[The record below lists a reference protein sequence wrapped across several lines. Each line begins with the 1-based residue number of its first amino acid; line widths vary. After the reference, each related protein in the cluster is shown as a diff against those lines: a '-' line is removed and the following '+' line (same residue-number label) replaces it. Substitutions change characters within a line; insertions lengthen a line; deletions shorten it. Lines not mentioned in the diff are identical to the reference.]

1 MLESAVE
8 EIHRRWAEEAEA
20 RLNDWRRRAAYA
32 RLDGLVPELEEYCLD
47 ESEELPQALYQEVVD
62 ALSASDERLAKRARA
77 LRAPARLLDC
87 VFDAQ
92 EIELRK
98 LGAGP
103 LDGDE
108 DDEPS

>member
-8 EIHRRWAEEAEA
+8 EIHRRWTQEAEA
-20 RLNDWRRRAAYA
+20 RLNDWRRRATYA
-32 RLDGLVPELEEYCLD
+32 RLDRLVPELEEYCLD
-47 ESEELPQALYQEVVD
+47 EAEELPQDLHREVVE

-77 LRAPARLLDC
+77 SRVPARLLDC

-103 LDGDE
+103 LEGDE
-108 DDEPS
+108 DDELS